1 MHLHKVFFLH
11 VEKTCRILF
20 QTAWNSK
27 PPTFVRSWCCSPE
40 ELEAFYDLLTQA
52 SVGDLSGGPA
62 VKMMTHVTLYNI
74 ILGTWI
80 GNSVLTCTD
89 VSWVSWFAIC
99 RLSVEI
105 VSVRQSEVPL
115 QTRWIC
121 YVKTFWISLQNY
133 SFCTKKCRKCRRHP
147 TSHRIWQSSSLNS
160 ERMWVNCSDLMMS
173 SMKCWCKHAREIW
186 NTSTADWLLS
196 TSLQN
201 QVQVCFLILGTDFH
215 AIRHLKVRWAS
226 DKTLLRLHLTRE
238 KAGGWTG
245 HRPVY
250 DVGKRFQQTMHDTII
265 IQTGTVWTQ
274 GGSRRRTFPARIHIR
289 HPKVRESMN
298 MTHNM
303 HRSPWLLGPFLS
315 NQVLMKL
322 CVTLIHSA

>member
-1 MHLHKVFFLH
+1 M
-11 VEKTCRILF
+11 
-20 QTAWNSK
+20 
-27 PPTFVRSWCCSPE
+27 
-40 ELEAFYDLLTQA
+40 
-52 SVGDLSGGPA
+52 
-62 VKMMTHVTLYNI
+62 
-74 ILGTWI
+74 
-80 GNSVLTCTD
+80 CTV

-160 ERMWVNCSDLMMS
+160 ERMWVNCSDLMTS

-186 NTSTADWLLS
+186 NTSTADWLLP

-215 AIRHLKVRWAS
+215 SIRHLKARWAY

-274 GGSRRRTFPARIHIR
+274 GGSCRRTFPARIHIR

-303 HRSPWLLGPFLS
+303 HRSPWSLFVQPGAHEIVRDADTQRLVELQARECGLGWKICGLTLKLLAEKFTCSIEVWFRKSHQPSLS
-315 NQVLMKL
+315 FIVELQV
-322 CVTLIHSA
+322 